1 MDTTLSLW
9 EDKTEITVEELAA
22 LAPEQVF
29 LADIRD
35 PAAFDR
41 GTVPGAVNLNPL
53 ELQAGSVDLPEDKLI
68 VLLCMWG
75 KSAWALPPTS
85 GTRAGP
91 PFPFRGLFPLAPE
104 EAGTGERPGGG
115 RFPAAETDRIL
126 LRRKYKRRISS
137 KFVQAICDY
146 DMIQPGDRIAVCIP
160 GARDSMLMAK
170 LFQDLKRH
178 NKIPFDL
185 VFLCMDP
192 GYNEMNRKI
201 IEENAKLLQ
210 VPLTFFSTNIFESV
224 FHVEDSPCYLCAK
237 MRRGYLYRKAR
248 DLGCNKIALGH
259 HFDDVIE
266 TNLMSMLYSGAIR
279 TMLPRL
285 KSTSCPGMELIR
297 PLYYVREA
305 DIKSWRDENGLYFIQ
320 CACKFTETCSTC
332 HTDGTTDSKR
342 LEVKKLIAALAEKNP
357 QVPAN
362 IFHSLE
368 REPGHGTEV
377 QGKRK
382 GTFVFG
388 GNVKKGVLHVLCNTP
403 AS

>member
-1 MDTTLSLW
+1 MDALHDHWTQ
-9 EDKTEITVEELAA
+9 KREISPEELAE
-22 LAPEQVF
+22 LDPQQIYVV
-29 LADIRD
+29 DIRD
-35 PAAFDR
+35 AAAFQR
-41 GTVPGAVNLNPL
+41 GTLPGAVNLDPLALQEGLL
-53 ELQAGSVDLPEDKLI
+53 ELPEEKLI
-68 VLLCMWG
+68 VCLCMWG
-75 KSAWALPPTS
+75 KISLSLADNLRDQGYTAVSLHGGYALWLQRRLEKQAVQDAADSQRLKRIETS
-85 GTRAGP
+85 
-91 PFPFRGLFPLAPE
+91 
-104 EAGTGERPGGG
+104 
-115 RFPAAETDRIL
+115 

-146 DMIQPGDRIAVCIP
+146 DMIQPGDKIAVCIS
-160 GARDSMLMAK
+160 GGKDSMLMAK

-201 IEENAKLLQ
+201 IEENAKLLHI
-210 VPLTFFSTNIFESV
+210 PLTFFSTNIFESV
-224 FHVEDSPCYLCAK
+224 FHVEESPCYLCAK

-248 DLGCNKIALGH
+248 ELGCNKIALGH

-266 TNLMSMLYSGAIR
+266 TNLMSILYAGAVR

-297 PLYYVREA
+297 PLYYVRED
-305 DIKSWRDENGLYFIQ
+305 DIKSWRDENDLYFIQ

-342 LEVKKLIAALAEKNP
+342 LEVKKLIAQLVAGNP
-357 QVPAN
+357 QVPSN

-368 REPGHGTEV
+368 NINLDTVLKFKYHGREHSFLEEWE
-377 QGKRK
+377 K
-382 GTFVFG
+382 
-388 GNVKKGVLHVLCNTP
+388 
-403 AS
+403 